1 MNHKILTKHLITL
14 ILYLSFT
21 SGSTMADGKILSTME
36 RLPSIP
42 DQQAV
47 LIWDEESKIETLAIE
62 TRFQSEASGDY
73 CWIIPTPGKPQITS
87 APANLMREQQ
97 IALHSVKDHSQV
109 NGLVQLCLLGVFII
123 LLTY

>member
-73 CWIIPTPGKPQITS
+73 CWIIPTPGKPQRTS

-97 IALHSVKDHSQV
+97 I
-109 NGLVQLCLLGVFII
+109 CF
-123 LLTY
+123 TFR